1 MFLNRLWIGLFLIAV
16 LTAGVKTFIFGDM
29 EVFSNVVL
37 SMFDSAKTG
46 FEISLY
52 LTGVLALWMGIMK
65 IGEEGG
71 AVRILTKIVAPLFT
85 KLFPELPKDHPAFGT
100 IMLNYSANM
109 LGLDNAATPIGLKA
123 MGQLQELN
131 PEKETASNAQIMFL
145 VLNTSGLTIIPVT
158 ILAYRMA
165 NGSANPSEVFLPILL
180 ATFISTMAGLIFV
193 SIRQKINLMQPVVL
207 AYLGSLTILVGSI
220 FLVLLYWPEYS
231 EVISK
236 VLGNFILLLIIISFI
251 LLGVRSKINVYDAFI
266 EGAKG
271 GFDVAIKIIPFLVA
285 ILVAVGVFRA
295 SGAMELLMDGVKQLM
310 LFSGVSCTEFV
321 DALPTGLMKPFSGSG
336 SRGMMLDVFAQPELG
351 PDSFAGRLASIFQG
365 STETTFYVLSVYFGS
380 VQIKKIRYAAWAG
393 LFADIVGIVA
403 AIVITFMFFSC

>member
-1 MFLNRLWIGLFLIAV
+1 MFLNRLWIGLFLIAM
-16 LTAGVKTFIFGDM
+16 LTATLKTFVLNDM
-29 EVFSNVVL
+29 DVFSNVVL

-71 AVRILTKIVAPLFT
+71 AVRILTRIVAPLFT

-180 ATFISTMAGLIFV
+180 TTFISTMAGLIFV
-193 SIRQKINLMQPVVL
+193 SIRQKINLLQPVVL
-207 AYLGSLTILVGSI
+207 AYLGSLTLLVISV
-220 FLVLLYWPEYS
+220 FLVLAYWPQYS
-231 EVISK
+231 EIISK
-236 VLGNFILLLIIISFI
+236 VLGNFILLLIITGFI
-251 LLGVRSKINVYDAFI
+251 VLGIRAKINVYDAFI

-271 GFDVAIKIIPFLVA
+271 GFEVAIKIIPFLVA

-295 SGAMELLMDGVKQLM
+295 SGAMEILMSGVKEMMSL
-310 LFSGVSCTEFV
+310 LGVSCTQFV
-321 DALPTGLMKPFSGSG
+321 EALPTGLMKPFSGSG
-336 SRGMMLDVFAQPELG
+336 ARGMMLDVFAQPELG
-351 PDSFAGRLASIFQG
+351 PDSFAGRMASIFQG

-393 LFADIVGIVA
+393 LFADIVGIIA
-403 AIVITFMFFSC
+403 AITITFMFFSC

>member
-16 LTAGVKTFIFGDM
+16 LTASIKTFAYGDM
-29 EVFSNVVL
+29 EVFSDVVL

-71 AVRILTKIVAPLFT
+71 SVRILTKIVAPLFT

-193 SIRQKINLMQPVVL
+193 SIRQKINLLQPVVL
-207 AYLGSLTILVGSI
+207 AYLGSLTLLVGGI
-220 FLVLLYWPEYS
+220 FLILLYWPAYS

-295 SGAMELLMDGVKQLM
+295 SGAMDMLMDGIKHLM
-310 LFSGVSCTEFV
+310 FYAGVSCTEFV

-336 SRGMMLDVFAQPELG
+336 ARGMMLDVFAQPELG

-380 VQIKKIRYAAWAG
+380 VQIKRIRYAAWAG
-393 LFADIVGIVA
+393 LFADIVGIIA

>member
-16 LTAGVKTFIFGDM
+16 LTATVKTFVFQDM
-29 EVFSNVVL
+29 DVFSKVVL

-71 AVRILTKIVAPLFT
+71 AVRILTRMVAPLFS

-180 ATFISTMAGLIFV
+180 TTFISTMAGLIFV
-193 SIRQKINLMQPVVL
+193 SIRQKINLLQPVVL
-207 AYLGSLTILVGSI
+207 TYLGSLTLLVAAV
-220 FLVLLYWPEYS
+220 FLVLVYWPQYS
-231 EVISK
+231 EIISK
-236 VLGNFILLLIIISFI
+236 VLGNFILLLIVTGFIILDI
-251 LLGVRSKINVYDAFI
+251 RSKINVYDAFI

-295 SGAMELLMDGVKQLM
+295 SGAMDMLMGGLKMLLEM
-310 LFSGVSCTEFV
+310 LGVSCTQLI

-336 SRGMMLDVFAQPELG
+336 ARGMMLDVFAQPDLG
-351 PDSFAGRLASIFQG
+351 PDSFAGRMA
-365 STETTFYVLSVYFGS
+365 STETTFYVLTVYFGS
-380 VQIKKIRYAAWAG
+380 VQIKKIRYAAGAG
-393 LFADIVGIVA
+393 LFADFVGIIA
-403 AIVITFMFFSC
+403 AILITFMFFSC

>member
-16 LTAGVKTFIFGDM
+16 LTATLKTFVFSDM

-71 AVRILTKIVAPLFT
+71 AVRILTRIVAPLFT

-193 SIRQKINLMQPVVL
+193 SIRQKINLLQPVVL
-207 AYLGSLTILVGSI
+207 SYLGSLTLFVAGI
-220 FLVLLYWPEYS
+220 FLVLLYWPQYS
-231 EVISK
+231 ELISK
-236 VLGNFILLLIIISFI
+236 VLGNFILLLIVTGFI
-251 LLGVRSKINVYDAFI
+251 VLGIRSKINVYDAFI

-271 GFDVAIKIIPFLVA
+271 GFEVAIKIIPFLVA

-295 SGAMELLMDGVKQLM
+295 SGAMDLLMDGLKAILEM
-310 LFSGVSCTEFV
+310 LGVSCTQLI

-336 SRGMMLDVFAQPELG
+336 ARGMMLDVFAQPELG
-351 PDSFAGRLASIFQG
+351 PDSFAGRMASIFQG

-393 LFADIVGIVA
+393 LFADIIGIIA
-403 AIVITFMFFSC
+403 AIIITFMFFKC

>member
-16 LTAGVKTFIFGDM
+16 LTATVKTFVFQDM
-29 EVFSNVVL
+29 DVFSKVVL

-71 AVRILTKIVAPLFT
+71 AVRILTRMVAPLFS

-180 ATFISTMAGLIFV
+180 TTFISTMAGLIFV
-193 SIRQKINLMQPVVL
+193 SIRQKINLLQPVVL
-207 AYLGSLTILVGSI
+207 TYLGSLTLLVAAV
-220 FLVLLYWPEYS
+220 FLVLVYWPQYS
-231 EVISK
+231 EIISK
-236 VLGNFILLLIIISFI
+236 VLGNFILLLIVTGFII
-251 LLGVRSKINVYDAFI
+251 LGIRSKINVYDAFI

-295 SGAMELLMDGVKQLM
+295 SGAMDMLMGGLKMLLEM
-310 LFSGVSCTEFV
+310 LGVSCTQLI

-336 SRGMMLDVFAQPELG
+336 ARGMMLDVFAQPDLG
-351 PDSFAGRLASIFQG
+351 PDSFAGRMASIFQG
-365 STETTFYVLSVYFGS
+365 STETTFYVLTVYFGS
-380 VQIKKIRYAAWAG
+380 VQIKKIRYAAGAG
-393 LFADIVGIVA
+393 LFADFVGIIA
-403 AIVITFMFFSC
+403 AILITFMFFSC

>member
-1 MFLNRLWIGLFLIAV
+1 MFLNRLWIGLFLVAM
-16 LTAGVKTFIFGDM
+16 LTACIKAFAFGDLN
-29 EVFSNVVL
+29 VFSEIVMSL
-37 SMFDSAKTG
+37 FDNAKTG

-71 AVRILTKIVAPLFT
+71 AVRILTRMVAPLFT

-100 IMLNYSANM
+100 MMLNYSANM

-123 MGQLQELN
+123 MGQLQEIN
-131 PEKETASNAQIMFL
+131 PNKETASNAQIMFL

-165 NGSANPSEVFLPILL
+165 NGSSDPSEVFLPILL

-193 SIRQKINLMQPVVL
+193 SIKQRINLLNTTVI
-207 AYLGSLTILVGSI
+207 AYLGTLTIFVAGI
-220 FLVLLYWPEYS
+220 FLTLYWFPQHS
-231 EVISK
+231 EIISK
-236 VLGNFILLLIIISFI
+236 VLGNLILLLVITGFII
-251 LLGVRSKINVYDAFI
+251 LGIRAKINVYDAFI
-266 EGAKG
+266 DGAKG
-271 GFDVAIKIIPFLVA
+271 GFDVAIKIIPYLIA

-295 SGAMELLMDGVKQLM
+295 SGAMDLLM
-310 LFSGVSCTEFV
+310 SGIKNLLIYFGMTCVEFV

-336 SRGMMLDVFAQPELG
+336 ARGMMLDVFAQPNLG
-351 PDSFAGRLASIFQG
+351 PDSFAGRLASVFQG
-365 STETTFYVLSVYFGS
+365 STETTFYVLTVYFGS

-393 LFADIVGIVA
+393 LFADLVGIIA
-403 AIVITFMFFSC
+403 AIIITFMFFSC

>member
-16 LTAGVKTFIFGDM
+16 LTASIKTFVYGDM
-29 EVFSNVVL
+29 EVFSDVVL

-131 PEKETASNAQIMFL
+131 TEKDTASNAQIMFL

-193 SIRQKINLMQPVVL
+193 SIRQRINLLQPVVL
-207 AYLGSLTILVGSI
+207 AYLGSLTLLVGGI
-220 FLVLLYWPEYS
+220 FLVLFFWPAYS

-266 EGAKG
+266 DGAKG

-295 SGAMELLMDGVKQLM
+295 SGAMDMLMDGIKYLM
-310 LFSGVSCTEFV
+310 LYSGVSCTEFV

-336 SRGMMLDVFAQPELG
+336 ARGMMLDVFAQPELG

-380 VQIKKIRYAAWAG
+380 VQIKRIRYAAWAG
-393 LFADIVGIVA
+393 LFADIVGIIA